1 MSSSAYTSSLRATR
15 HGVQS
20 SGEVDAAMIETQRA
34 IASAIAPLV
43 AGLQEGAVC
52 KRPIEATR
60 RLMMLQEAAA
70 TARVALEQRFSDL
83 KNAEHRES
91 SSSSGSAPTYVPLW
105 AARVHETLCALEN
118 RIRQGYRNQ
127 EDPVQVRNAVIR
139 SHSGSAPR
147 LFVPP
152 TIIGSSAVS
161 NFDENSTRNSNYRQS
176 YSNSLHLPSSS
187 RVVKS
192 GSVVSI

>member
-1 MSSSAYTSSLRATR
+1 MSSSAYTSSLRATP

-52 KRPIEATR
+52 KRPMEATR

-83 KNAEHRES
+83 KNAKQRKS
-91 SSSSGSAPTYVPLW
+91 SSSSGSAPDRVPSW
-105 AARVHETLCALEN
+105 AERVHETLCALEN

-127 EDPVQVRNAVIR
+127 EDPCRVRDAVIR

-147 LFVPP
+147 LFLPP

-161 NFDENSTRNSNYRQS
+161 NSDKNHMRKSNYRQS
-176 YSNSLHLPSSS
+176 YSNSLHSPSA
-187 RVVKS
+187 RT
-192 GSVVSI
+192 